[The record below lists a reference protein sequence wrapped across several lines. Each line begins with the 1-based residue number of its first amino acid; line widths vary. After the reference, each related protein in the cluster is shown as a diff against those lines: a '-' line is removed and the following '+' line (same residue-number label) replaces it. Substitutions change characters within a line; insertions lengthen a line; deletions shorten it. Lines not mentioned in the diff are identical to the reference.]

1 MSEKAIL
8 FDSSKCTAC
17 KGCQVACKCWNE
29 LPSPTELNACAVSF
43 TGTYQNPPDINGTT
57 RLIISF
63 NETEPAAALATKPI
77 GWAFGRRSC
86 QHCDNAPCVAA
97 CPHGALSQ
105 DPDTGFVNVDQA
117 QCVGCG
123 YCSSAC
129 PFDVPR
135 YDGGEGPLAQ
145 LRLEKCTGCLDRVK
159 HGMEPACVATCQPDA
174 LTFGDRDELV
184 AIAREKVAWLRER
197 GYENAC
203 VAGDS
208 EDYPTHVLHVL
219 KYGYEAHGMVE
230 HPQVPATVEMTRV
243 MKPITGALSG
253 LTVVGLATMF
263 GLAAGYK
270 RNKLAYNPETGDTI
284 DVDRGEVVKQGDGQ
298 DEMSVMEHITE
309 NIGRKGGR

>member
-1 MSEKAIL
+1 
-8 FDSSKCTAC
+8 
-17 KGCQVACKCWNE
+17 
-29 LPSPTELNACAVSF
+29 
-43 TGTYQNPPDINGTT
+43 
-57 RLIISF
+57 
-63 NETEPAAALATKPI
+63 
-77 GWAFGRRSC
+77 
-86 QHCDNAPCVAA
+86 
-97 CPHGALSQ
+97 
-105 DPDTGFVNVDQA
+105 
-117 QCVGCG
+117 
-123 YCSSAC
+123 
-129 PFDVPR
+129 
-135 YDGGEGPLAQ
+135 
-145 LRLEKCTGCLDRVK
+145 
-159 HGMEPACVATCQPDA
+159 MEPACVATCQPDA

-184 AIAREKVAWLRER
+184 ATAREKVAWLRER

-208 EDYPTHVLHVL
+208 DDYPTHVLHVL

-253 LTVVGLATMF
+253 LTVVGLAAMF